1 VEAKWRWAGSG
12 GARDSNH
19 NLDEETG
26 MNIERRTFLKEAA
39 GVVAGIAA
47 AGAALAQDKAKDWK
61 PLFNGKD
68 LTGWK
73 PEGGAVWAV
82 EKDCL
87 VGKQGPKFAPGDLFT
102 TDEFGDFELEVVYKA
117 VWPANSGIWFR
128 YQAPD
133 KSYQAD
139 ILEYKDPVAYS
150 GTIYCPG
157 KLFLTKNLDPK
168 LEKKEDWNT
177 MNVKAQGDHLVVS
190 LNGKVTGDTH
200 ENSFAKGK
208 IGFQVHPG
216 EEFKDMKIIVKSIKL
231 RAL

>member
-1 VEAKWRWAGSG
+1 
-12 GARDSNH
+12 
-19 NLDEETG
+19 
-26 MNIERRTFLKEAA
+26 
-39 GVVAGIAA
+39 
-47 AGAALAQDKAKDWK
+47 
-61 PLFNGKD
+61 
-68 LTGWK
+68 
-73 PEGGAVWAV
+73 
-82 EKDCL
+82 
-87 VGKQGPKFAPGDLFT
+87 
-102 TDEFGDFELEVVYKA
+102 
-117 VWPANSGIWFR
+117 
-128 YQAPD
+128 
-133 KSYQAD
+133 
-139 ILEYKDPVAYS
+139 VAYS

-200 ENSFAKGK
+200 KNSFAKGK